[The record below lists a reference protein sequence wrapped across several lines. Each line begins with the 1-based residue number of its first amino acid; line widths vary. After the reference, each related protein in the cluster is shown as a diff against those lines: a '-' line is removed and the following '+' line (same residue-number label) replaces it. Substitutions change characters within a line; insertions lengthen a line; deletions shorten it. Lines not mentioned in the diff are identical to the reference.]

1 VPEELFGIEEL
12 GPRAL
17 RVTGSLDVP
26 SAGSLHEVL
35 DLLAREPGDITLD
48 VSGVTYM
55 DSGGLRA
62 VIQACMDLGDRGEL
76 RLVNPSGQVRQLLN
90 TTGVAGTCTNL
101 RVLDV

>member
-1 VPEELFGIEEL
+1 VPEESFGIEEV
-12 GPRAL
+12 GARSF

-62 VIQACMDLGDRGEL
+62 VIQACMDLGDRGVL
-76 RLVNPSGQVRQLLN
+76 RLVNPSGQVRRLLD
-90 TTGVAGTCTNL
+90 TTGVAGTCANL
-101 RVLDV
+101 RVLDA